1 MTEDAP
7 AIFQALEASNFAAT
21 IRQSVWLYP
30 FANVGHIVA
39 LVCFAGAIAV
49 MDLRLIGALAATAP
63 AKVIG
68 RARRVVIV
76 ALCALAA
83 TGFLL
88 FSAEA
93 SHVIMNP
100 VFLTKMSLVAAGIV
114 NVTIYEFGAKRAVM
128 ALPPGAAMPQVARVA
143 GFVSLGIW
151 IVVAGLGRTI
161 AYF

>member
-7 AIFQALEASNFAAT
+7 AIFQALEASAFAAA

-30 FANVGHIVA
+30 FANIGHIVGLA
-39 LVCFAGAIAV
+39 CFAGAIAV
-49 MDLRLIGALAATAP
+49 MDLRLVGALAATAP

-76 ALCALAA
+76 ALCAMAA

-88 FSAEA
+88 FAAEA

-114 NVTIYEFGAKRAVM
+114 NVGIYEFGAKREVM
-128 ALPPGAAMPQVARVA
+128 ALPPGTAMPQRARVA

-151 IVVAGLGRTI
+151 IVVAALGRTI

>member
-7 AIFQALEASNFAAT
+7 AIFQALEGSGFAAA
-21 IRQSVWLYP
+21 IRQSVWIYP

-114 NVTIYEFGAKRAVM
+114 NVAIYEFGVRRDVM
-128 ALPPGAAMPQVARVA
+128 ALPPGAAMPQRARIA

-151 IVVAGLGRTI
+151 IVVAALGRTI